1 MPAAMI
7 RALTELPVAGA
18 LVGLAVSIG
27 TRVRYHS
34 RERRGH
40 HVPRRILAISRIK
53 RRGYELAPAPGCAE
67 RPARNRDD
75 RIIGLPSRDLG
86 LESMLTQRAKQ
97 LFGTDGIRG
106 IPGEYPL
113 DDTTLERV
121 GLALGLHLVADQ
133 NVASR
138 PVRVLIGRDTRESGL
153 HIAELIARGLALA
166 GAEPVSAGVVTTPG
180 VAWLVNREGFSAG
193 VVISAS
199 HNPYH
204 DNGVKLISSSGMKF
218 PDAVEHEIEHLILS
232 FNDSSPASG
241 AAGAEPVTKV
251 HPDGEE
257 KLHQDYLGGL
267 RAAALPGAKFAGM
280 KIVLDCAN
288 GAASELAPQ
297 LFRMLGAEVV
307 AINNAPDGKNINAG
321 CGSLHPEG
329 MQKRVVESGA
339 MLGVAFDGDADRAI
353 FASASGKLVD
363 GDGVLLVAGRY
374 MKSARKLKGNVIV
387 GTTMA
392 NLGLERALDRLGLK
406 LGRTAVGDRYVLEE
420 MVRIGANLGGEQS
433 GHILFL
439 DDATTGDGM
448 LTAVKIA
455 SIVSISG
462 PLDSLVSDL
471 KIFPQKIVNV
481 RVQSKPPLESLPGVS
496 RTLSEAEKA
505 LGKSGR
511 IVLRYSGTEP
521 LARVMV
527 EAEREEDVRHWT
539 DFLATAL
546 RTAIGA

>member
-1 MPAAMI
+1 MA
-7 RALTELPVAGA
+7 TE
-18 LVGLAVSIG
+18 
-27 TRVRYHS
+27 
-34 RERRGH
+34 
-40 HVPRRILAISRIK
+40 
-53 RRGYELAPAPGCAE
+53 
-67 RPARNRDD
+67 
-75 RIIGLPSRDLG
+75 
-86 LESMLTQRAKQ
+86 RAKQ

-113 DDTTLERV
+113 DDATLERV
-121 GLALGLHLVADQ
+121 GSALGLHLTAGK
-133 NVASR
+133 NANSKAA
-138 PVRVLIGRDTRESGL
+138 RVLIGRDPRESGQ
-153 HIAELIARGLALA
+153 HIAELIARGLAST

-180 VAWLVNREGFSAG
+180 VAWLVSREGFSAG

-218 PDAVEHEIEHLILS
+218 PDAAEHEIERLILS
-232 FNDSSPASG
+232 PNGSAPAVKTASPERASK
-241 AAGAEPVTKV
+241 A

-257 KLHQDYLGGL
+257 KLHQDYLDGL
-267 RAAALPGAKFAGM
+267 RAAILPDAKFAEM

-288 GAASELAPQ
+288 GAASNLAPQ

-339 MLGVAFDGDADRAI
+339 TLGIAFDGDADRAI

-392 NLGLERALDRLGLK
+392 NLGLESALDQSGLK
-406 LGRTAVGDRYVLEE
+406 LARTAVGDRYVLEE
-420 MVRIGANLGGEQS
+420 MLRIGANLGGEQS

-448 LTAVKIA
+448 LTAVKLA
-455 SIVSISG
+455 SIVSLAG
-462 PLDSLVSDL
+462 PLDSLVADL
-471 KIFPQKIVNV
+471 KIYPQKIVNV
-481 RVQSKPPLESLPGVS
+481 RVKSKPPLESLPEVS
-496 RTLSEAEKA
+496 RTLGEAEKA

-511 IVLRYSGTEP
+511 VILRYSGTEP

-527 EAEREEDVRHWT
+527 EAERDEDVRRWT
-539 DFLATAL
+539 DSLASVV
-546 RTAIGA
+546 RSAIGA